1 MLHLIEE
8 RLKNL
13 IPEKESALFQAAR
26 YSLLA
31 EGKRLR
37 PQLVLISAKAFGADV
52 QAALDPACA
61 IEMIHTY
68 SLIHD
73 DLPCMDDDDLRRGL
87 PSLHK
92 VYGEGMALLAGDYL
106 LTYAFEV
113 LAQAQFLS
121 AEQKIELI
129 QTLSQAAGAKGMIGG
144 QAIDLASE
152 GKRIDEAVLETMHI
166 GKTAALLTACLEFGA
181 ILGRADKETKQQ
193 LRYIGRDIGLAYQ
206 ILDDILD
213 ETGTTQELGKK
224 AGADAIKNKPN
235 AVSIYG
241 LQGAQ
246 LKLQDLK
253 IACFEKLFSFSTE
266 LQVFLQQLFERKK

>member
-1 MLHLIEE
+1 MLPLIEE
-8 RLKNL
+8 RLNHL
-13 IPEKESALFQAAR
+13 IPEEESPLFQAAR

-31 EGKRLR
+31 PGKRLR
-37 PQLVLISAKAFGADV
+37 PQLVLVSAKAFGADIET
-52 QAALDPACA
+52 ALDPACA
-61 IEMIHTY
+61 IEMVHAY

-92 VYGEGMALLAGDYL
+92 VVGEGMALLAGDYL

-113 LAQAQFLS
+113 LACARFLS

-129 QTLSQAAGAKGMIGG
+129 QALSRAAGAGGMIGG

-152 GKRIDEAVLETMHI
+152 GKRIDETALKTMHI

-181 ILGRADKETKQQ
+181 ILGNASFETKKL
-193 LRYIGRDIGLAYQ
+193 LREIGRDMGLAYQ

-224 AGADAIKNKPN
+224 TGADAAKNKPN
-235 AVSIYG
+235 AVSLYG
-241 LQGAQ
+241 LQEARFQ
-246 LKLQDLK
+246 LQKLES
-253 IACFEKLFSFSTE
+253 ACFEKLSPFPIE
-266 LQVFLQQLFERKK
+266 LQVFLQQLFQRKK

>member
-1 MLHLIEE
+1 MLPLIEE
-8 RLKNL
+8 RLNHL
-13 IPEKESALFQAAR
+13 IPEKESTLFQAAR

-31 EGKRLR
+31 PGKRLR
-37 PQLVLISAKAFGADV
+37 PQMVLVSAKAFGADIE
-52 QAALDPACA
+52 AALDPACA
-61 IEMIHTY
+61 IEMVHTY

-92 VYGEGMALLAGDYL
+92 VFGEGMALLAGDYL

-113 LAQAQFLS
+113 LARARFLS
-121 AEQKIELI
+121 AEEKIELI
-129 QTLSQAAGAKGMIGG
+129 QTLSGAAGAKGMIGG

-152 GKRIDEAVLETMHI
+152 GKRIDEAALKTMHI

-181 ILGRADKETKQQ
+181 ILGKASLETRKL
-193 LRYIGRDIGLAYQ
+193 LREIGWDMGLAYQ

-224 AGADAIKNKPN
+224 AGADAAKNKPN
-235 AVSIYG
+235 AVSLYG
-241 LQGAQ
+241 LQGARLQ
-246 LKLQDLK
+246 LQELTA
-253 IACFEKLFSFSTE
+253 ACFEKLSPFPIE
-266 LQVFLQQLFERKK
+266 LQVFLQQLFQRKK